1 MVWCVCVCMATT
13 RTFKHAECMY
23 LSIYLVHGNKIT
35 ALWFFYTV
43 RVFCIRSIVI
53 ALFFR
58 GLTHS
63 VSSSSSFSCCYV
75 SMCVLFPFKQFC
87 FCCLWLSVVVVVVV
101 VMVCTSYCGTFLDAL
116 MQQTRTQSN
125 GANQRITPYNLSC
138 NRHIQVEFDLKCLQL
153 FDFEAKN

>member
-1 MVWCVCVCMATT
+1 MIFLHCEG
-13 RTFKHAECMY
+13 FLY
-23 LSIYLVHGNKIT
+23 
-35 ALWFFYTV
+35 
-43 RVFCIRSIVI
+43 RSIVI

-63 VSSSSSFSCCYV
+63 VSSSSSSCYV
-75 SMCVLFPFKQFC
+75 SMCTFSLQTVLLLLFMAF
-87 FCCLWLSVVVVVVV
+87 SVVVVVV

-125 GANQRITPYNLSC
+125 GANQRITPYDLSC
-138 NRHIQVEFDLKCLQL
+138 NRHIQVEFDLKYLQL